1 MSTASS
7 HESARLQGLPLNRGD
22 GFVRSDSASD
32 PADRDHIVDL
42 AQDDALAGY
51 DAESS
56 EDYANYRSLS
66 PAAVLSSVL
75 GVASFLAFFDWWL
88 VAIPLAGIAIGI
100 FALRRIAARSDEIT
114 GRIPAAIGVAL
125 ATVGLIGGQSRLWYV
140 RITELPPGHVRISY
154 SDLQP
159 PARSPLPVPDS
170 AYEFDGKRVLIKGYV
185 LAGNRKDDIRTFI
198 LVRDKGDCCFGGNPK
213 LTDRILVRLKPGHAF
228 SYTDRLQKLAGLFHI
243 EQGQA
248 VDVAGN
254 VIYQLEDAEFR

>member
-1 MSTASS
+1 MSTAWS
-7 HESARLQGLPLNRGD
+7 HESARLDELPLDRGD
-22 GFVRSDSASD
+22 QFARDSANLPS
-32 PADRDHIVDL
+32 DRD
-42 AQDDALAGY
+42 DAEEAAREDAPDSY

-56 EDYANYRSLS
+56 EDYASYRSLS
-66 PAAVLSSVL
+66 PAAVISCVL
-75 GVASFLAFFDWWL
+75 GIGSFLAFFDWWL
-88 VAIPLAGIAIGI
+88 VAIPLAGIAIGV
-100 FALRRIAARSDEIT
+100 FAMRRIAARSEEIT

-125 ATVGLIGGQSRLWYV
+125 ATVGLVGGQARLWYV
-140 RITELPPGHVRISY
+140 RVTELPPGHVRVSY

-159 PARSPLPVPDS
+159 PERSAIPVPDS

-185 LAGNRKDDIRTFI
+185 LAGNRKDGIRTFI

-213 LTDRILVRLKPGHAF
+213 LTDRILVQLKPGIAF
-228 SYTDRLQKLAGLFHI
+228 SYTDRLQKLAGLFHV